1 MQTHVSEIAA
11 IRERIAAEQTAA
23 KLGLQGL
30 SAGAA
35 RHDFITARQERVGVL
50 HEELRGLVG
59 DGAMALV
66 AETLDWA
73 TALCRQFFCDHF
85 DLLRLGR
92 MANSAWKPLADLARR
107 MAAEEQIH
115 VDHVDA
121 WIVRLG
127 QGDGMGSDVGFGS
140 FELFLTPGGHGR
152 RLAQGQRDVVK
163 GVLTLVVGRPPHTP
177 PKSGQVRCP
186 ARRGRLLRG

>member
-66 AETLDWA
+66 AETLDA
-73 TALCRQFFCDHF
+73 VPDIPTRVSVLAALRSGLGQSEKT
-85 DLLRLGR
+85 DLLCNDLRQ
-92 MANSAWKPLADLARR
+92 AWKTIDMLKECLED
-107 MAAEEQIH
+107 EQ
-115 VDHVDA
+115 VYKLLFA
-121 WIVRLG
+121 PSSAVR
-127 QGDGMGSDVGFGS
+127 
-140 FELFLTPGGHGR
+140 EI
-152 RLAQGQRDVVK
+152 
-163 GVLTLVVGRPPHTP
+163 PP
-177 PKSGQVRCP
+177 S
-186 ARRGRLLRG
+186 